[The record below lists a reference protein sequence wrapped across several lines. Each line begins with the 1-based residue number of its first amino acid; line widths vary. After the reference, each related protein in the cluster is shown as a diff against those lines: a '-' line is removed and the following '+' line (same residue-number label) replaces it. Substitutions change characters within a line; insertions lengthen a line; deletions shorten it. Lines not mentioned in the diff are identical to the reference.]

1 MAPGTSM
8 RMQAIMLTGLLAAA
22 ACGRG
27 DGQTH
32 TDPLT
37 QRQRDSIVG
46 ASRLP
51 GARAVQGALR
61 ASDAAAA
68 RASALDSIK

>member
-1 MAPGTSM
+1 MKKTA
-8 RMQAIMLTGLLAAA
+8 RWWICLLVVG
-22 ACGRG
+22 ACGSG
-27 DGQTH
+27 DGQTN

-46 ASRLP
+46 ASKLP
-51 GARAVQGALR
+51 GARAVQSAIR

-68 RASALDSIK
+68 RASALDSINR